1 MNFRVFTASHCHQ
14 LRSHGWADIVVEF
27 ISPQQDILSP
37 EILLGDTEATS
48 SVMTEASAS
57 ISSEASA
64 SITDTAIPEIAMKL
78 PSSTEYW
85 RNWKKE
91 YISKWDFIVWHE
103 NGLKKWAQEERRAD
117 CVNVNLFSNLKCIY
131 EKLRDALD
139 DEGGKEKYINCKFE
153 EIKMKSVKR
162 SKSCHYVDDLSAVL

>member
-48 SVMTEASAS
+48 SVVTEATSSVVTEATSSVMTKASAS

-64 SITDTAIPEIAMKL
+64 SITYTAIPEIAMKL

-85 RNWKKE
+85 RNWK
-91 YISKWDFIVWHE
+91 
-103 NGLKKWAQEERRAD
+103 
-117 CVNVNLFSNLKCIY
+117 
-131 EKLRDALD
+131 
-139 DEGGKEKYINCKFE
+139 
-153 EIKMKSVKR
+153 
-162 SKSCHYVDDLSAVL
+162 

>member
-1 MNFRVFTASHCHQ
+1 M
-14 LRSHGWADIVVEF
+14 
-27 ISPQQDILSP
+27 
-37 EILLGDTEATS
+37 TEASS
-48 SVMTEASAS
+48 SVMTEAGSS

-91 YISKWDFIVWHE
+91 YRSKWDFIVWYE
-103 NGLKKWAQEERRAD
+103 NGLKRWAQEERIAD
-117 CVNVNLFSNLKCIY
+117 CVNVNLFSNLN

-153 EIKMKSVKR
+153 EIKLKSVKR